1 MVSVYD
7 IFKRSTINCKIFV
20 LTLGM
25 NAQNAVEESLRFM
38 NSRVKGAGGAI
49 CISASGE
56 AAFHF
61 TTERMAWAIAKA
73 DVLSWGLDPNERNME
88 MMA

>member
-25 NAQNAVEESLRFM
+25 TAQNAVEESLRFM

-73 DVLSWGLDPNERNME
+73 DVLSWGLDPNERNTE
-88 MMA
+88 IMA

>member
-1 MVSVYD
+1 
-7 IFKRSTINCKIFV
+7 
-20 LTLGM
+20 
-25 NAQNAVEESLRFM
+25 M

-73 DVLSWGLDPNERNME
+73 DVLSWGLDPNEHNTE
-88 MMA
+88 MIA